1 MALLLII
8 YKNRKNIIKVI
19 RSNLKLYLKT
29 HINLTEPANPYRIPK
44 SIINCFN
51 YKVRYKKISIFI

>member
-8 YKNRKNIIKVI
+8 YKNRKNFIKVI
-19 RSNLKLYLKT
+19 RSSLKLYLKT

-44 SIINCFN
+44 
-51 YKVRYKKISIFI
+51 